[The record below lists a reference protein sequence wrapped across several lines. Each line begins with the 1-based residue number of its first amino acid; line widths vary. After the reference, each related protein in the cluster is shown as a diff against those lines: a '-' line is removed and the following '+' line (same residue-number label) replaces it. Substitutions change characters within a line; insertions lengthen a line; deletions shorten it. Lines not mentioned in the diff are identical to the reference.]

1 MEFFE
6 VIEKRYSYR
15 GAFKDQPVPKE
26 DLVKIVEAAVKAP
39 SGLNRQT
46 CGFVVVTEPALRAKL
61 NEIFP
66 HQGIASAPAVIVALS
81 SYKEVYKGK
90 AFEIHDYAA
99 AVENILLAVTAL
111 GYATVWT
118 DGETADGDRQAPH
131 RQAFGYTC
139 RSNRQGPAAG
149 GCAARGRPA
158 EGKEAP
164 KRAGPLY
171 LSPQAAKVRDR
182 PPGKNDA

>member
-118 DGETADGDRQAPH
+118 DGETADGDRQA
-131 RQAFGYTC
+131 RIAKLLDI
-139 RSNRQGPAAG
+139 PADQTVRALLPVG
-149 GCAARGRPA
+149 VPLEAGRP
-158 EGKEAP
+158 KE
-164 KRAGPLY
+164 KKPLNER
-171 LSPQAAKVRDR
+171 VRFI
-182 PPGKNDA
+182 